1 MSLPFEAARP
11 RARGADRRLPR
22 ALRRLAVTE
31 RGAVLVEFALAMPI
45 LALLMVAIIDFSLA
59 MFTLNN
65 LTTAVRE
72 GARLAA
78 MSRSTPVSDD
88 AAVIQRVKDQITL
101 SFAHRGATNPT
112 ISSSYDAN
120 TGNITVTVDKYDYVP
135 MTPVVN
141 KFSMKRQAVFRW
153 ERYQGAP

>member
-1 MSLPFEAARP
+1 MTATFETSRP
-11 RARGADRRLPR
+11 RPARVRRRTPR
-22 ALRRLAVTE
+22 ALRRFAATE

-78 MSRSTPVSDD
+78 MSSTTPVSND
-88 AAVIQRVKDQITL
+88 AAVIQRVKDQITF
-101 SFAHRGATNPT
+101 SFATRGATTPSIT
-112 ISSSYDAN
+112 SSYDAS
-120 TGNITVTVDKYDYVP
+120 TGNITVMVDKYDYVP
-135 MTPVVN
+135 ITPIVS
-141 KFSMKRQAVFRW
+141 KFSMKRRAVFRW
-153 ERYQGAP
+153 ERYQGTP